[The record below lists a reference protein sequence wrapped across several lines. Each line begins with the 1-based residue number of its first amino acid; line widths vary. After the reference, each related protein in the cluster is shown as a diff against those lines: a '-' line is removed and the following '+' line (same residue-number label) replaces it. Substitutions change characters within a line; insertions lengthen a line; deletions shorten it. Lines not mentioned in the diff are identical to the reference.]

1 MLREQNVSEGAL
13 KVIKAVLSSQ
23 LDLQDTPHALFMRG
37 ELGDA
42 VDAAGLVDMHEGA
55 RVEVIGG
62 EVVVS
67 PAPALDH
74 GAIVED
80 VSEAFV
86 RARQTDVEH
95 EWRCQQGVSLDMV
108 SLGEDFGFIPDLVV
122 GESAT
127 IKAAR
132 HAQVTSLISD
142 EVELVMEVT
151 SWGNIRRERPPVDGR
166 ATKWAAYARAEIPY
180 YLLIDRDPKAAR
192 VVLYTIPD
200 AATGAYLD
208 EQTWAFGEAVVLPD
222 PFGLKIPTDEWRT
235 WA

>member
-1 MLREQNVSEGAL
+1 MLREQIVIKGEP
-13 KVIKAVLSSQ
+13 KVINAVLSGQ
-23 LDLQDTPHALFMRG
+23 IDLPDTPHALFVRG
-37 ELGDA
+37 ELTGA
-42 VDAAGLVDMHEGA
+42 VDAAGMVDVHEGA
-55 RVEVIGG
+55 RVEVTGG
-62 EVVVS
+62 GVVVS
-67 PAPALDH
+67 PAPGMDH
-74 GAIVED
+74 GRIVED

-86 RARQTDVEH
+86 LARQEDVEH
-95 EWRCQQGVSLDMV
+95 EWRCQQRVNLNLASLEEG
-108 SLGEDFGFIPDLVV
+108 LIPDLVV

-132 HAQVTSLISD
+132 QAQAICLASD
-142 EVELVMEVT
+142 EVELVLEVT
-151 SWGNIRRERPPVDGR
+151 SRGNARRERPPVDGR
-166 ATKWAAYARAEIPY
+166 ATKWTAYARAEIPY

-208 EQTWAFGEAVVLPD
+208 EQEWAFGETVVLPD

>member
-42 VDAAGLVDMHEGA
+42 VDAADLVDVHEGA

-80 VSEAFV
+80 VSEA
-86 RARQTDVEH
+86 
-95 EWRCQQGVSLDMV
+95 
-108 SLGEDFGFIPDLVV
+108 
-122 GESAT
+122 
-127 IKAAR
+127 
-132 HAQVTSLISD
+132 
-142 EVELVMEVT
+142 
-151 SWGNIRRERPPVDGR
+151 
-166 ATKWAAYARAEIPY
+166 
-180 YLLIDRDPKAAR
+180 
-192 VVLYTIPD
+192 
-200 AATGAYLD
+200 
-208 EQTWAFGEAVVLPD
+208 WAFGEAVVLPD